1 MPIINSRSEI
11 QRNIMNL
18 TFEEGSIRS
27 INDEL
32 KLNSINAVLK
42 IGYGLETARTL
53 FQALT
58 EDKITN
64 VHNIV
69 YNLCAYIY
77 NLDYTF
83 ELSLL
88 LGSEYKFSIVRTNK
102 HFKLSVSRIDGESYK
117 KVASYKIKHTG
128 QYSKIN
134 AISVIDIK
142 VMEIASILSKW
153 FRYESKEKD
162 NILYHILEI
171 LKESLNNDRE
181 YLDIQ
186 NIHIGNGAIENEG
199 EN

>member
-1 MPIINSRSEI
+1 MSIINSRSEI
-11 QRNIMNL
+11 QRNVMNL

-42 IGYGLETARTL
+42 IDNGLETARTL

-69 YNLCAYIY
+69 YNLCAYVY
-77 NLDYTF
+77 NLDYAF

-102 HFKLSVSRIDGESYK
+102 HFKLSVSRIEGESYK
-117 KVASYKIKHTG
+117 KVASYKIKHT
-128 QYSKIN
+128 I
-134 AISVIDIK
+134 I
-142 VMEIASILSKW
+142 VMTTEMA
-153 FRYESKEKD
+153 
-162 NILYHILEI
+162 
-171 LKESLNNDRE
+171 
-181 YLDIQ
+181 IQ
-186 NIHIGNGAIENEG
+186 NQLHIQRNLKRTFHLHLWETHRSDLPMN
-199 EN
+199 